1 LELRDKRRI
10 EGIDMLK
17 YSLKQPA
24 QYFADPM
31 SRALINAAIA
41 DNLEESYRL
50 VYAGANPNDEGP
62 KAPLNA
68 NKLRLLHY
76 AIAANSSPAV
86 SVLIKV
92 GANPNL
98 IAQHNGSAVD
108 FCILLENERMLDFLL
123 DLYPISKLSSN
134 TVSNSMFEAVLH
146 GNRPSVEALL
156 RRGVPVDIKDSA
168 GYTPL
173 MRAISAEKFEI
184 VELLLEHDAS
194 VHVNPP
200 SGVTPVRQIVRMSNR
215 YKVGSDTWIQIQHII
230 ELMRRKGAVF
240 PSNGAN

>member
-1 LELRDKRRI
+1 MLR
-10 EGIDMLK
+10 

-24 QYFADPM
+24 QYFTDPM
-31 SRALINAAIA
+31 SLALLTAAVA
-41 DNLEESYRL
+41 NNLEEAYRL

-62 KAPLNA
+62 RLPLDA

-76 AIAANSSPAV
+76 SIAANSSPAV
-86 SVLIKV
+86 RILIKV
-92 GANPNL
+92 GANPDL
-98 IAQHNGSAVD
+98 IAQHNGSPVD

-134 TVSNSMFEAVLH
+134 TVSNAMFEAVLH
-146 GNRPSVEALL
+146 GDRATVETLL
-156 RRGVPVDIKDSA
+156 RRGVPVNIKDSA

-173 MRAISAEKFEI
+173 MRAISAEKFEV
-184 VELLLEHDAS
+184 VELLLEHNAS

-215 YKVGSDTWIQIQHII
+215 YKVGSDTWLKIQHII

-240 PSNGAN
+240 PSSGAN